1 MAGWQQSRLLVVM
14 ATVLFL
20 FVSLV
25 EKCSVAVAESNI
37 DIADSK
43 SVSHHS
49 VDVSGKH
56 DDVII
61 GQGHSYHGGYQSY
74 YNVSSSASSAY
85 NETSHSR
92 HTRQISDAGYRL
104 TLGR

>member
-1 MAGWQQSRLLVVM
+1 MAGWKQGRLLVVM
-14 ATVLFL
+14 ATALVL

-37 DIADSK
+37 DTVDSK

-49 VDVSGKH
+49 VDVSGQH
-56 DDVII
+56 VDDVII
-61 GQGHSYHGGYQSY
+61 SQGHSYHGGYQSY
-74 YNVSSSASSAY
+74 YNVSSASSAN
-85 NETSHSR
+85 NETLHSR
-92 HTRQISDAGYRL
+92 HTRQTSDAGYRL